1 MNSNEKA
8 SSASISRRL
17 LLLTFGLMLLTCII
31 LGGISIYFL
40 RSTMNSSID
49 IYENAMYEGYRTEI
63 KSQVQSSIAIVQ
75 SFYDRSA
82 AGELSEADA
91 KKAAAEAVRALRYRD
106 DASGYMWIDATDYT
120 LVMHPILPDQEGNN
134 RYDLTDQNGVKII
147 QNIMKEAQAGGGYN
161 EFYFTKADGVTVAPK
176 LAYSELFEPWGWVIT
191 TGNYT
196 DDMDA
201 EMEEQEKGITS
212 RFGSMFTAF
221 IICVIILLVAG
232 GFLAV
237 IFGNRIAGG
246 IKKLANVLSGM
257 SDGDLSVSIPDSE
270 ANRRD
275 EVGMIA
281 RSVLSLREK
290 MNSILSDI
298 NEQSRHISLTNDDF
312 TQRFADITEN
322 VQNVNNAVEDI
333 ANGSTSLANEATSA
347 GAQAVAIGKVIEEN
361 SQSIQRL
368 EETVQRM
375 NNEVSAVNDV
385 LENLLSS
392 NEKSTEN
399 IGMVSEKTIS
409 TNDSAIKIKEAV
421 ALIQGI
427 ASQTNLLS
435 LNASIE
441 AARAGEAGRGFAVVA
456 EEIRNLADESSS
468 SAKTI
473 NEIVEELIKNSNE
486 SVSKM
491 QEVSEGANDQRTKL
505 EQTVNSFASL
515 KDGVSEVS
523 AVSDSILEQIDRLE
537 HQKDAITSVVE
548 SLAAI
553 SEENAASTE
562 ETSSSMQLLTSVVD
576 GCKADTEELNEL
588 SSALHRD
595 VEIFRF

>member
-1 MNSNEKA
+1 MNSSEKG

>member
-1 MNSNEKA
+1 
-8 SSASISRRL
+8 
-17 LLLTFGLMLLTCII
+17 
-31 LGGISIYFL
+31 
-40 RSTMNSSID
+40 
-49 IYENAMYEGYRTEI
+49 
-63 KSQVQSSIAIVQ
+63 
-75 SFYDRSA
+75 
-82 AGELSEADA
+82 
-91 KKAAAEAVRALRYRD
+91 
-106 DASGYMWIDATDYT
+106 MWIDATDYT
-120 LVMHPILPDQEGNN
+120 LMMHPILPDQEGSN

-161 EFYFTKADGVTVAPK
+161 EFYFTKADGLTVAPK

-201 EMEEQEKGITS
+201 EMEEQEKSITS
-212 RFGSMFTAF
+212 RFSGMFTTF
-221 IICVIILLVAG
+221 IVFVIILLVAG

-237 IFGNRIAGG
+237 VFGNRIAGG
-246 IKKLANVLSGM
+246 IKKLATVLQGM
-257 SDGDLSVSIPDSE
+257 SDGDLSVSIPEEE
-270 ANRRD
+270 ASRKD

-368 EETVQRM
+368 EETVNHM
-375 NNEVSAVNDV
+375 NSEVSAVSDV
-385 LENLLSS
+385 LEILLRS
-392 NEKSTEN
+392 NEVSTAN
-399 IGMVSEKTIS
+399 ISTVSEKTIS

-473 NEIVEELIKNSNE
+473 NEIVEELIRNSNE
-486 SVSKM
+486 SVTKM
-491 QEVSEGANDQRTKL
+491 EEVSEGANDQRAKL
-505 EQTVNSFASL
+505 EQTVESFSSL

-523 AVSDSILEQIDRLE
+523 AVADSILDQIERLE

-562 ETSSSMQLLTSVVD
+562 ETSSSMQLLTNVVD